1 MRITGGRR
9 RASRSGRNARN
20 KRSKVGDPPLG
31 ESPLEVVLGREFVG
45 ARTGNRLGLPNPW
58 AQSPNRFNLNGYLY
72 WRSRISSSRLQS
84 MHRVAI
90 GRASSRWS
98 PISAPHSR
106 Q

>member
-20 KRSKVGDPPLG
+20 KRPKVGEAPLG

-45 ARTGNRLGLPNPW
+45 ARTGNRLGLP
-58 AQSPNRFNLNGYLY
+58 QSPNRSNLNGYLY